1 MMKLIF
7 WYSLQ
12 LLEMLS
18 PDFLLKATFLKSTL
32 RELPGPVWSR
42 DYSGRKSVVYLVPR
56 ALPNN
61 RTLKWTVLRSSAFP
75 LVFHFVELSNDGN
88 HHPYTS
94 NFDALLAMSKLMNAW
109 QNSACN
115 LHVDNCCFKEP
126 AHFVFNALRVKPP
139 TLSNVLSQLYRK
151 INQARV
157 DFADGLFAWWYS
169 SHGEGQRENVEFEF
183 TTWKSLKIWRSPIA
197 WEKL

>member
-1 MMKLIF
+1 
-7 WYSLQ
+7 
-12 LLEMLS
+12 MLS
-18 PDFLLKATFLKSTL
+18 PDFLLKATFVTASEGRQVCYGHMIIMVNSLFGSKSL
-32 RELPGPVWSR
+32 AKQPHFQNG
-42 DYSGRKSVVYLVPR
+42 
-56 ALPNN
+56 
-61 RTLKWTVLRSSAFP
+61 LRSSAFP

-126 AHFVFNALRVKPP
+126 AHFVFNALMVKLP

-157 DFADGLFAWWYS
+157 DFADGLFAW
-169 SHGEGQRENVEFEF
+169 
-183 TTWKSLKIWRSPIA
+183 
-197 WEKL
+197 